1 MNSERS
7 YVILPQFL
15 QFRCMA
21 FLKGYGIGLAMV
33 IFIGPVFFT
42 LLKTTLK
49 YGIRGGMLVAAGI
62 IVSDVLCVLLCSF
75 GAIPFFKNPENQ
87 LGLAI
92 AGCGVLFGLGL
103 KYLFFPSLNTDS
115 GELPFAARNTTFFA
129 KGFVVNFV
137 NPFVF
142 VVWIGII
149 GIARTEY
156 GVTLNLLVFLSAI
169 LLGIFTTD
177 ALKVIFAHRLKNY
190 IRPEFL
196 KNIYRL
202 IGIAL
207 IAFGIRMAWYAQTLM

>member
-1 MNSERS
+1 
-7 YVILPQFL
+7 
-15 QFRCMA
+15 MA

-49 YGIRGGMLVAAGI
+49 YGATGGMLVAAGI
-62 IVSDVLCVLLCSF
+62 ILSDVLCVLLCSF
-75 GAIPFFKNPENQ
+75 GAIPFFKNPANQ

-92 AGCGVLFGLGL
+92 AGCLVLFGLGL
-103 KYLFFPSLNTDS
+103 KYLLKPSLNTDA
-115 GELPFAARNTTFFA
+115 GELPRAAHYTTFFA

-149 GIARTEY
+149 GIARAEY
-156 GVTLNLLVFLSAI
+156 GVTLNLLLFLSAI

-177 ALKVIFAHRLKNY
+177 MLKVLFAHRLKPY
-190 IRPEFL
+190 IRPEYL
-196 KNIYRL
+196 KNIYRV

-207 IAFGIRMAWYAQTLM
+207 IAFGVRMAWYAQTLF